1 MIINRPG
8 AVFLYNGVEYHIGD
22 EIIGTSESEYEG
34 LLGSISEIRT
44 GDDKETENEGP
55 DFYCSFNPPVWPTDI
70 KRLEEV
76 FSDLYGEPK
85 SIEDIILDLVIMAPS
100 MVRPT
105 QIKGTTLTIYVLTE
119 EWAVD
124 YQSGFQVYLYSSETE
139 ARAYLNKL
147 LDNEKHG
154 GCIADWAG
162 KTDFMEEIS
171 DNEYQCWLDG
181 VFSRDH
187 YSLCLC
193 KHEIAL
199 DDTVFGNIGRIY
211 ISQSQR
217 EDFISQVE
225 QSEEVD
231 VLTDEQCEKMKA
243 DPSIPGRI
251 DSALGKS
258 DTYWECYWDAVNL
271 VIRDLVSEYETSD
284 DEEGA
289 E

>member
-44 GDDKETENEGP
+44 GADKETENEGP

-70 KRLEEV
+70 KRLEDV

-85 SIEDIILDLVIMAPS
+85 KIEDIILDLVIMAPS
-100 MVRPT
+100 MVRPINGGDYKLT
-105 QIKGTTLTIYVLTE
+105 VYTLE
-119 EWAVD
+119 MDWAANDECGHEVRIF
-124 YQSGFQVYLYSSETE
+124 SCEPE

-147 LDNEKHG
+147 LEEEMDD
-154 GCIADWAG
+154 GCIPGWRDDEDFRED
-162 KTDFMEEIS
+162 TDGNSYE
-171 DNEYQCWLDG
+171 CWLEGFYD
-181 VFSRDH
+181 SNH
-187 YSLCLC
+187 YALSIK
-193 KHEIAL
+193 KHEIVLDGSAL
-199 DDTVFGNIGRIY
+199 GNIGRIY

-217 EDFISQVE
+217 EDFISQIE
-225 QSEEVD
+225 QSDEVD